1 MNPPPVVVL
10 AGGLGTR
17 VSSIAGGKP
26 KALLLLAGIPF
37 IHWKLNELIS
47 HGITKVYLLL
57 GYGATQIEQYLRN
70 QVFQLEIVIIRDEP
84 NCTGTGQAVLNS
96 LKLIKENQFILT
108 YGDNL
113 LPIPITEFTFPLNEK
128 HCRMVTTTNI
138 GRADKANATVES
150 GFVIAYGKDQ
160 SNNYSELDYGYSFIS
175 RECLATY
182 LSESSTDIAPAF
194 SSMAKAGLLEAHSTD
209 FSYMEIGTPV
219 TYFRADEELR
229 NNLQ

>member
-1 MNPPPVVVL
+1 MTYPPVVML

-17 VSSIAGGKP
+17 VSSIAGGRP
-26 KALLLLAGIPF
+26 KALLPLAGRPF

-47 HGITKVYLLL
+47 QGITKVYLLL
-57 GYGATQIEQYLRN
+57 GYGATQIEHYLSD
-70 QVFQLEIVIIRDEP
+70 QVFPLEIVIILDEP

-96 LKLIKENQFILT
+96 LKVIQENQFILT

-113 LPIPITEFTFPLNEK
+113 LPIPISDFTFQLTEK

-138 GRADKANATVES
+138 GRADKANANVES

-160 SNNYSELDYGYSFIS
+160 PSNYSELDYGYSFIS
-175 RECLATY
+175 KKCIASHLGISFTDLAQ
-182 LSESSTDIAPAF
+182 AF

-209 FSYMEIGTPV
+209 LSYMEIGTPV
-219 TYFRADEELR
+219 TYSHADDQLR
-229 NNLQ
+229 NNL